1 MKKYEFSLKRVREF
15 KETILNREKS
25 VLLSLSNELRLQE
38 EKRDSLKEEL
48 LQIGEL
54 ISQST
59 QSGISASML
68 NLYDGRR
75 KGIRAELETLDTKI
89 SLLLAS
95 VERQKKRVAQAK
107 QDVSGLDK
115 LEEKQLEEY
124 RALEKKENDLIIEEF
139 ISSKMAREE
148 KG

>member
-1 MKKYEFSLKRVREF
+1 MKKYEFSLKRVKEF

-25 VLLSLSNELRLQE
+25 VLLSLSSELRLQE
-38 EKRDSLKEEL
+38 EKRDQLKEEL
-48 LQIGEL
+48 LQIGEV

-75 KGIRAELETLDTKI
+75 KGIRQELETLDTKI
-89 SLLLAS
+89 SLLIAS

-107 QDVSGLDK
+107 QDVSGMEK

-124 RALEKKENDLIIEEF
+124 RELEKKENDLIIEEF
-139 ISSKMAREE
+139 ISSKMAREQN
-148 KG
+148 G

>member
-1 MKKYEFSLKRVREF
+1 MKKYEFSLKRVKEF

-25 VLLSLSNELRLQE
+25 VLLSLSSELRLQE
-38 EKRDSLKEEL
+38 EKRDQLKAEL
-48 LQIGEL
+48 IEIGEV

-68 NLYDGRR
+68 SLYDGRR
-75 KGIRAELETLDTKI
+75 KGIRQELETLDTKI
-89 SLLLAS
+89 SLLVAS

-107 QDVSGLDK
+107 QDVSGMEK

-124 RALEKKENDLIIEEF
+124 RELEKKENDLIIEEF

-148 KG
+148 AE

>member
-1 MKKYEFSLKRVREF
+1 MKKYEFSLKRVKEF

-25 VLLSLSNELRLQE
+25 VLLSLSSELRLQE
-38 EKRDSLKEEL
+38 EKRDQLKAEL
-48 LQIGEL
+48 IEIGEV

-68 NLYDGRR
+68 SLYDGRR
-75 KGIRAELETLDTKI
+75 KGIRQELETLDTKI
-89 SLLLAS
+89 SLLVAS
-95 VERQKKRVAQAK
+95 IERQKKRVAQAK
-107 QDVSGLDK
+107 QDVSGMEK

-124 RALEKKENDLIIEEF
+124 RELEKKENDLIIEEF

-148 KG
+148 AE